1 MKRQPPTFRRS
12 SARSHR
18 RGLFYLLPA
27 ALVAVAIS
35 GGCADSEGVSRS
47 EGRELGDGF
56 AEVETVSYEA
66 LDIPEDAP
74 TVLFLGDSITA
85 GLHLP
90 PDQAFP
96 AAAQRQAMDY
106 GVPFHLVNA
115 GQSGDTSRT
124 ALGRLDFVL
133 KNSSPDLVVIEVGAN
148 DALRGQPLKEV
159 EANLREIISTIHL
172 TDAQVLLLGMD
183 APTNLGDYARKFAEI
198 YTRVSA
204 EHDVLL
210 VPSFLDGVG
219 GIPDMNLP
227 DGLHPTP
234 EGHERL
240 AKNIVRPLASLLSTA
255 SPRIAPAAATPQGR

>member
-1 MKRQPPTFRRS
+1 
-12 SARSHR
+12 
-18 RGLFYLLPA
+18 
-27 ALVAVAIS
+27 
-35 GGCADSEGVSRS
+35 
-47 EGRELGDGF
+47 
-56 AEVETVSYEA
+56 
-66 LDIPEDAP
+66 
-74 TVLFLGDSITA
+74 
-85 GLHLP
+85 
-90 PDQAFP
+90 
-96 AAAQRQAMDY
+96 
-106 GVPFHLVNA
+106 
-115 GQSGDTSRT
+115 
-124 ALGRLDFVL
+124 